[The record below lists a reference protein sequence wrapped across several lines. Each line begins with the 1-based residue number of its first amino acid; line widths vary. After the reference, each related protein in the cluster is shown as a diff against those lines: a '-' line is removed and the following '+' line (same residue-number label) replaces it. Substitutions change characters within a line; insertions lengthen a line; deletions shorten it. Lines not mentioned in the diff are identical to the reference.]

1 PAWDEFYPDPDD
13 LKRAQREQ
21 LEGIIEFLP
30 WALTVD
36 SFQHWIYLNSSA
48 DADAR
53 NQKFANIARSLAYHP
68 VDWSGYEEELMH
80 RWKAQ
85 LHIFAY
91 PFYYIEYAIAQI
103 GALQLYKNYKNDKA
117 NAVEGYKRALAL
129 GSSAPLSKVYA
140 TAGIRFDFSE
150 QTIGELMRFVEDE
163 LADLM

>member
-1 PAWDEFYPDPDD
+1 
-13 LKRAQREQ
+13 
-21 LEGIIEFLP
+21 
-30 WALTVD
+30 
-36 SFQHWIYLNSSA
+36 
-48 DADAR
+48 
-53 NQKFANIARSLAYHP
+53 
-68 VDWSGYEEELMH
+68 MH